1 VPEKRKCA
9 IFCSYRGIWKDELE
23 ELLQTKDK
31 VTLLALGRN
40 RYKLL
45 AYLRKR
51 KDIEIVKLE
60 TKYMKNRDKGIGIKI
75 TVRNLHA

>member
-1 VPEKRKCA
+1 VPEKRRCV

-23 ELLQTKDK
+23 ERLQTENK
-31 VTLLALGRN
+31 VTILALGRN
-40 RYKLL
+40 MYKLL

-51 KDIEIVKLE
+51 KDIEIFKLG

-75 TVRNLHA
+75 TVRKLHA